1 MSDELPELIL
11 QLKSLRI
18 RQARILQQL
27 ERAVAQETQVVRQI
41 EDHTERRAV
50 RASPR
55 PPPPPPVAA
64 PLDHID
70 NAAGFEV
77 GDRVIIHNEV
87 KRRKGR
93 PPVNIYDRRAIVTG
107 VEGDKISITT
117 DNGFATWRLS
127 KHLRFLA

>member
-1 MSDELPELIL
+1 MSDELPELIS

-41 EDHTERRAV
+41 EDHSGRRTV
-50 RASPR
+50 RTAPR
-55 PPPPPPVAA
+55 PPPPAVVPAPP
-64 PLDHID
+64 ID
-70 NAAGFEV
+70 NAAGFEA

-93 PPVNIYDRRAIVTG
+93 PPVNIYDRRSVVTR
-107 VEGDKISITT
+107 VEGDKIFITT

-127 KHLRFLA
+127 KHLRYLD

>member
-64 PLDHID
+64 PLAPID

-93 PPVNIYDRRAIVTG
+93 PQLTYTT
-107 VEGDKISITT
+107 EGQS
-117 DNGFATWRLS
+117 
-127 KHLRFLA
+127 